1 MRDKLTPLFRFLL
14 SALVLGGALFA
25 GHTAWTR
32 YMESPWTR
40 DGRVRADIVSI
51 GADVAGTVTSVAVR
65 DNQAVQAG
73 DVLFTVDPARYR
85 AALAQAE
92 AALAAQQAEVRQRS
106 RHVQR
111 RAGLGDDI
119 VSAESRE
126 DAGDVADAA
135 TARLRAAQA
144 ARDLAKLNL
153 ERTVVRAP
161 VAGYVTNLQVHAGD
175 YAAAGAARLAL
186 VDSGSF
192 HVIGYFEETR
202 LPMLKAG
209 ARAQVRLMGGGGALR
224 GHIDSIARGITDR
237 DAGGAGLLAD
247 VHPTFNWVRLAQR
260 VPVRIALDGVPKD
273 IALVAGATCTVE
285 INGS

>member
-14 SALVLGGALFA
+14 SAAVVGAALCA
-25 GHTAWTR
+25 GKTAWTH

-40 DGRVRADIVSI
+40 DGRVHADIISI
-51 GADVAGTVTSVAVR
+51 SADVAGMVASVPVH
-65 DNQAVQAG
+65 DNQLVHAG
-73 DVLFTVDPARYR
+73 DILFTVDPARYR

-92 AALAAQQAEVRQRS
+92 AALAAQQAEVRQRG
-106 RHVQR
+106 RHAQR
-111 RAGLGDDI
+111 RARLDDDI
-119 VSAESRE
+119 VSAENRE

-161 VAGYVTNLQVHAGD
+161 ADGYVTNLQIHAGD
-175 YAAAGAARLAL
+175 YAAAGAARMAL
-186 VDSGSF
+186 VDSASF
-192 HVIGYFEETR
+192 YVIGYFEETR
-202 LPMLKAG
+202 LPALRAG
-209 ARAQVRLMGGGGALR
+209 ATAEIRLMGGGPALR

-237 DAGGAGLLAD
+237 DASGPGLLAD

-260 VPVRIALDGVPKD
+260 VPVRIALDKTALP
-273 IALVAGATCTVE
+273 LVAGATCTVE
-285 INGS
+285 IKGG